1 VNKELRGSDAAEF
14 FFWSKEAKALATT
27 PSKGATFA
35 GYFWHHAAMAV
46 PWLQIVQLVP
56 SILDVS
62 RELMKRTKQAP
73 PVAQLSA
80 TQGYEELAARVA
92 SLEENERRQA
102 ELVAQ
107 MAEQLAGVARAV
119 TDLHRRVLWLTAAAA
134 VAVAL
139 GAAALWIALV

>member
-1 VNKELRGSDAAEF
+1 M
-14 FFWSKEAKALATT
+14 
-27 PSKGATFA
+27 P
-35 GYFWHHAAMAV
+35 V

-62 RELMKRTKQAP
+62 RELMKRTKQPPASTPALAP
-73 PVAQLSA
+73 P
-80 TQGYEELAARVA
+80 TYDELAARVA
-92 SLEENERRQA
+92 SLEDNERRQA

-119 TDLHRRVLWLTAAAA
+119 TELHKRVLWLTAAAV

-139 GAAALWIALV
+139 GATALVLYFFAA

>member
-1 VNKELRGSDAAEF
+1 MPL
-14 FFWSKEAKALATT
+14 
-27 PSKGATFA
+27 
-35 GYFWHHAAMAV
+35 

-56 SILDVS
+56 SILEVS

-73 PVAQLSA
+73 SAAQLP
-80 TQGYEELAARVA
+80 GPVNDDELAARVV

-119 TDLHRRVLWLTAAAA
+119 TDLHRRVLWLTAIAGIA
-134 VAVAL
+134 VILSVT
-139 GAAALWIALV
+139 ALVIVL

>member
-1 VNKELRGSDAAEF
+1 M
-14 FFWSKEAKALATT
+14 AL
-27 PSKGATFA
+27 
-35 GYFWHHAAMAV
+35 

-62 RELMKRTKQAP
+62 RELMKRTKQTP
-73 PVAQLSA
+73 PSAQLPLSA
-80 TQGYEELAARVA
+80 TDDELAARVV

-119 TDLHRRVLWLTAAAA
+119 TDLHRRVLWLTAVAA
-134 VAVAL
+134 VTLVIAI
-139 GAAALWIALV
+139 AALVAAL

>member
-1 VNKELRGSDAAEF
+1 
-14 FFWSKEAKALATT
+14 
-27 PSKGATFA
+27 
-35 GYFWHHAAMAV
+35 MAV

-73 PVAQLSA
+73 PA
-80 TQGYEELAARVA
+80 TPALASQGHEELAARIA

-102 ELVAQ
+102 ELIAQ

-134 VAVAL
+134 VAIVLA
-139 GAAALWIALV
+139 AAALVVAL

>member
-1 VNKELRGSDAAEF
+1 MPRSCF
-14 FFWSKEAKALATT
+14 FGTMLV
-27 PSKGATFA
+27 
-35 GYFWHHAAMAV
+35 MAV

-73 PVAQLSA
+73 PAAQLPAAPS
-80 TQGYEELAARVA
+80 YDELAARVA

-107 MAEQLAGVARAV
+107 IAEQLAGVARAV
-119 TDLHRRVLWLTAAAA
+119 TDLHRRALWLTAAAA
-134 VAVAL
+134 VAVVLAATAL
-139 GAAALWIALV
+139 FVAL

>member
-1 VNKELRGSDAAEF
+1 M
-14 FFWSKEAKALATT
+14 
-27 PSKGATFA
+27 P
-35 GYFWHHAAMAV
+35 V

-62 RELMKRTKQAP
+62 RELMKRTKQTP
-73 PVAQLSA
+73 PVPAVASHS
-80 TQGYEELAARVA
+80 YEELAARTA

-119 TDLHRRVLWLTAAAA
+119 TDLHKRVLWLTAAAA
-134 VAVAL
+134 VAVILA
-139 GAAALWIALV
+139 AAALIVAL

>member
-1 VNKELRGSDAAEF
+1 VKEQLRGSDAAELF
-14 FFWSKEAKALATT
+14 FR
-27 PSKGATFA
+27 
-35 GYFWHHAAMAV
+35 HHSRMPV

-62 RELMKRTKQAP
+62 RELMKRTKQVP
-73 PVAQLSA
+73 PSAQLPLAA
-80 TQGYEELAARVA
+80 TDEELAARVV

-119 TDLHRRVLWLTAAAA
+119 TDLHRRILWLTAISA
-134 VAVAL
+134 VAAILAIAALVVAL
-139 GAAALWIALV
+139 